1 MRRREDQPSSR
12 LPGWVKCRGLTR
24 GAESLGRAG
33 WCPTR
38 EGRVREGEGGPDDLL
53 GAASER
59 TWTRAGSS
67 LVGWPVSRCFFFGF
81 KAYSSS
87 TQARRGIAQ
96 RPTDL
101 VLRDPRS
108 RRGPLHTKR
117 VPIEEIRSQLRP
129 GSKHVT
135 DELCFFSV
143 SLLTKQV
150 RQPSTDCAERC
161 ACIQVVEVTI
171 SGR

>member
-1 MRRREDQPSSR
+1 MDE
-12 LPGWVKCRGLTR
+12 GWS
-24 GAESLGRAG
+24 A
-33 WCPTR
+33 
-38 EGRVREGEGGPDDLL
+38 
-53 GAASER
+53 
-59 TWTRAGSS
+59 
-67 LVGWPVSRCFFFGF
+67 LVGRLFRDASWF
-81 KAYSSS
+81 KAYS

-117 VPIEEIRSQLRP
+117 VPIADTEPIEAWTQP
-129 GSKHVT
+129 CT
-135 DELCFFSV
+135 NELFFFSA
-143 SLLTKQV
+143 LLT
-150 RQPSTDCAERC
+150 RQNTSIIQRC